1 MSSTSSGLIVVDEKV
16 AELLKPLGVSGA
28 RCHSA
33 AQRVRLDMIPASMS
47 QLTTSDCTKYW
58 YCSLERLSRDVSAST
73 STARKASSSTTP
85 PSCSLSEDSLDAAA
99 DSRRVRL
106 CVETVDSSVAS
117 ASAW

>member
-1 MSSTSSGLIVVDEKV
+1 M
-16 AELLKPLGVSGA
+16 
-28 RCHSA
+28 
-33 AQRVRLDMIPASMS
+33 PASMS
-47 QLTTSDCTKYW
+47 QLTASDCTKDW

-85 PSCSLSEDSLDAAA
+85 PSCSLSEVSLDAVA

-117 ASAW
+117 ASAWQCVHTRSRPV